1 MSKPR
6 GFTLIELVV
15 VIVLIGMLA
24 VFVLPRFASVEDD
37 ANAALVSA
45 TGGSFRSAI
54 ALAHS
59 KWLAGG
65 HSGPVDNLDLYGTG
79 TNLMDMNSAGWPAQ
93 SYFPFESNPQLNNV
107 ADCQSVW
114 RAILEDGSPTV
125 ASNTSE
131 DFQAS
136 YSSNTCTYLLVEE
149 PAYSIFYDSRTGEVT
164 IDTTL

>member
-1 MSKPR
+1 MKQSR
-6 GFTLIELVV
+6 GFTLIELVTV
-15 VIVLIGMLA
+15 LVLIGILA
-24 VFVLPRFASVEDD
+24 AFALPRFVNLEDD
-37 ANAALVSA
+37 ARAGLVSA
-45 TGGSFRSAI
+45 TGGSFRSAVS
-54 ALAHS
+54 LAHS

-65 HSGPVDNLDLYGTG
+65 NNGPVDNLDLFGTG

-93 SYFPFESNPQLNNV
+93 SYFPFESDPQLNNV
-107 ADCQSVW
+107 FDCLSVW

-125 ASNTSE
+125 ERNTTQ

-136 YSSNTCTYLLVEE
+136 YSSNTCTYALVEE